1 MSVQGLFTGIAV
13 VIDDDFDVEH
23 SEIHQIT
30 AAIRNEGGQV
40 LGMTALPPDGTQFV
54 NFAGAAFFILDWN
67 LRGREFGHDD
77 AGLPIQIPDAIKEQ
91 DLIEKV
97 RFLTELRAS
106 RLAPVFIFTAEDV
119 GHVEETLRAHEDLYP
134 TNGTSHIFVRRKSD
148 VLAEGVFQVLN
159 DWVNANPSALA
170 LKMWEQS
177 YEKAKNDLF
186 LDFYNKSTLWP
197 AILWRTF
204 DKDKVPASDELGR
217 LISRNL
223 ISRMLPITIDM
234 SSFMENLDQVI
245 NADRDA
251 YRKMLLDVLEGE
263 RFIKKAGLH
272 DDSIAPGDVFRENST
287 TYWLN
292 IRPDCDC
299 ICRNGE
305 EVELYLLKGSPIKD
319 KDMVKEL
326 RAEAGI
332 FAERDDQALVF
343 GMHEGKSIRF
353 KLQDVYQKNWSEMK
367 DKRIG
372 RLLPPFITRIQQRYA
387 SYLQRPGLPKIPLE
401 AMPQTVIDYLAQER
415 AKEEAA
421 NEPVAAKEGGE
432 QAAKANG

>member
-1 MSVQGLFTGIAV
+1 MSIQGLFTGIAV

-23 SEIHQIT
+23 SEIHKIT
-30 AAIRNEGGQV
+30 AAIRSEGGQV

-67 LRGREFGHDD
+67 LRGREYGHDETGQ
-77 AGLPIQIPDAIKEQ
+77 AIQIPDAVKEQ

-119 GHVEETLRAHEDLYP
+119 NHVEDALRAHKDLYP
-134 TNGTSHIFVRRKSD
+134 ENGTSHIFVRRKSD
-148 VLAEGVFQVLN
+148 VLNEGVFQVLN

-234 SSFMENLDQVI
+234 SSFMGNLDQVI
-245 NADRDA
+245 NADRNA

-272 DDSIAPGDVFRENST
+272 GDSIAPGDVFRENS

-299 ICRNGE
+299 ICRAGE
-305 EVELYLLKGSPIKD
+305 DVQLYLLKGSPVKER
-319 KDMVKEL
+319 DMATEL

-332 FAERDDQALVF
+332 FVERDDQALVF

-353 KLQDVYQKNWSEMK
+353 KLKDVHLKNWSEIK
-367 DKRIG
+367 DSRIG

-401 AMPQTVIDYLAQER
+401 AMPQTVIDNLAQAQNRE
-415 AKEEAA
+415 KGD
-421 NEPVAAKEGGE
+421 EG
-432 QAAKANG
+432 N